1 MVWGILGSVL
11 LELRQMKLVVLLQF
25 SKFPCSTVYSLPVL
39 LYCHSVE
46 LVSQARPNQ
55 PQRGW
60 LGLLQLNWKLIP
72 QDTFTQR
79 YSPDLSSRGQKGL
92 GSRLSGLS
100 LFLENMNSANWF
112 LSVIT
117 ALLFTDLTSSAFV
130 VELVDFIHRNG
141 FTQEIMNLSSVLLM
155 SSYNDKVA
163 ACDVTGA
170 WLPVILMLQSYK
182 F

>member
-1 MVWGILGSVL
+1 MKTFCLVHYSVHPSLRDLRPFWPCKEGSGHYQEFITIGIIYGLGNILGSVL
-11 LELRQMKLVVLLQF
+11 LELQQMKLVVLLQF

-39 LYCHSVE
+39 LYRHSVE

-79 YSPDLSSRGQKGL
+79 YSPDLSSCGQKGL

-100 LFLENMNSANWF
+100 LFLENMNSAN
-112 LSVIT
+112 
-117 ALLFTDLTSSAFV
+117 
-130 VELVDFIHRNG
+130 
-141 FTQEIMNLSSVLLM
+141 
-155 SSYNDKVA
+155 
-163 ACDVTGA
+163 
-170 WLPVILMLQSYK
+170 
-182 F
+182 